1 MRAFVIVVTQENRLR
16 FRMMK
21 KEHGLLH
28 DKAEKKSYAL
38 VRDAYPTNWTGRFS
52 RAYLVQETAAQTVEI
67 EGATYD
73 IYGGTAAVKEPLNM
87 VAKVKL
93 GSRRGEDGA
102 ERDVHLT
109 AETIFDRTES
119 VQVRRLG
126 NRRFQWFHA
135 LLFVALG
142 VTIGLFAAAAIALM
156 SGGDATS
163 GQRGDVLVLPEE
175 RPTPAAVGPPEVL
188 VDDAAPAAPTLHNAA
203 PIHRMHNKPLE
214 GKLRTPVGRRQDTS
228 LARHCSRCATAR
240 RPQAMKTI
248 ILSTMLLLAVAVG
261 VTPTAAADYCE
272 FPEVSV
278 DEVQA
283 CGMYVIDV
291 GQVVAGIVI
300 QEACEIA
307 AGDENC
313 D

>member
-1 MRAFVIVVTQENRLR
+1 MRAFVIVVTQENRFR

-28 DKAEKKSYAL
+28 DTKEKKSYAL

-52 RAYLVQETAAQTVEI
+52 RAYLVHETAAQTI
-67 EGATYD
+67 ELDGKSFEVH
-73 IYGGTAAVKEPLNM
+73 GGTTAVKEPLNM

-142 VTIGLFAAAAIALM
+142 VTIGLFVAGAIALM
-156 SGGDATS
+156 GSGDAPDATPPPNIVIPT
-163 GQRGDVLVLPEE
+163 G
-175 RPTPAAVGPPEVL
+175 PTPGPQSGPVEDPEISVYP
-188 VDDAAPAAPTLHNAA
+188 AP
-203 PIHRMHNKPLE
+203 
-214 GKLRTPVGRRQDTS
+214 
-228 LARHCSRCATAR
+228 
-240 RPQAMKTI
+240 RP
-248 ILSTMLLLAVAVG
+248 
-261 VTPTAAADYCE
+261 AD
-272 FPEVSV
+272 PEPS
-278 DEVQA
+278 
-283 CGMYVIDV
+283 GP
-291 GQVVAGIVI
+291 
-300 QEACEIA
+300 
-307 AGDENC
+307 
-313 D
+313 